1 MNGKQGMCDTKPG
14 QEGLPSFHHRH
25 HLLESG
31 HIGPWGHSLPQTL
44 PHLPRGQSYQPTKW
58 EARWK
63 SERNGWAVGETWRS
77 RAENSHRE
85 DRTLKALLQRSD
97 WVVWLNSTVSSFS
110 LRWVKTVHERRQSP
124 HWRESHRWGKGE
136 ARMNMCIGM
145 GLLWTDIPAT
155 DDRQIDR

>member
-1 MNGKQGMCDTKPG
+1 MNGRQGMCDTKPG

-25 HLLESG
+25 HLLESR

-58 EARWK
+58 EAQWK
-63 SERNGWAVGETWRS
+63 SEWNEWAVGETWRS

-85 DRTLKALLQRSD
+85 DRTLKALLWRSD

-124 HWRESHRWGKGE
+124 PGERVIDEERRSQNEHVHRNGITVNRYSCNRWQ
-136 ARMNMCIGM
+136 
-145 GLLWTDIPAT
+145 TD
-155 DDRQIDR
+155 R